1 MDNDEQNDARQPS
14 PPEPKVRTGGA
25 GSDRRSA
32 IELKGVTKRFG
43 SNTAV
48 DDVSFSVPRGEV
60 VGFLGPNGSGKT
72 TTMRLITSYYT
83 PDSGSILVD
92 GVDNQASDVET
103 RRKMGYLPENNPLY
117 GDLTVHEYL
126 EFASDL
132 HGLPKRQR
140 KSFIGRAV
148 EEVGIEEVYYR
159 PISQCSKG
167 FKQRVGL
174 AQAILHEPEILVM
187 DEPTEGLDPNQRVP
201 IRELIVSMGAERTV
215 MLSTHVLQEAEAV
228 CDRMLI
234 IARGRIV
241 AQGTADDLREQASTE
256 HSIELEVEGKGVEAE
271 LRKLPDLEMVERQR
285 THEGRERYILSPI
298 GDADLR
304 PEIYNLAKRR
314 DWVLWEL
321 HQERARLED
330 LFHSLTADA
339 APTVEAD

>member
-1 MDNDEQNDARQPS
+1 MADIKTEPEAKGAKPKKEPSIKARN
-14 PPEPKVRTGGA
+14 
-25 GSDRRSA
+25 
-32 IELKGVTKRFG
+32 VTKRFG
-43 SNTAV
+43 STVAV
-48 DDVSFSVPRGEV
+48 DNVSFDVHRGEV

-72 TTMRLITSYYT
+72 TTMRLITSFYT
-83 PDSGSILVD
+83 PDRGTILID
-92 GVDNQASDVET
+92 GVDNQVSDVET
-103 RRKMGYLPENNPLY
+103 RKKIGYLPENNPLY
-117 GDLTVHEYL
+117 GDLLVHEHL
-126 EFASDL
+126 EFIANL
-132 HGLPKRQR
+132 RGLK
-140 KSFIGRAV
+140 GRERRSHIEDAV
-148 EEVGIEEVYYR
+148 DEVGIAEVYYK
-159 PISQCSKG
+159 PVNQCSKG
-167 FKQRVGL
+167 YRQRVGL
-174 AQAILHEPEILVM
+174 AQAILHRPDILIM

-234 IARGRIV
+234 ITRGRIV
-241 AQGTADDLREQASTE
+241 AQGTADDLRNQACTE
-256 HSIELEVEGKGVEAE
+256 HYIELEVEGKGIEAE
-271 LRKLPDLEMVERQR
+271 LRKLPDLEMLERQR
-285 THEGRERYILSPI
+285 THEGRERYILSPM